1 MAYPLRMAV
10 PPWPSLRCAR
20 KRPPTRPK
28 LPIVA
33 VSSIFL
39 IILPITTCRQKRSL
53 PGTAGSAGR
62 TIVFGLPCR
71 STKPCWRSVPR
82 RTSAGPD
89 GSSRI

>member
-53 PGTAGSAGR
+53 AGHGR
-62 TIVFGLPCR
+62 KHREDDRFRASLSFDQAVLAIRAAPN
-71 STKPCWRSVPR
+71 
-82 RTSAGPD
+82 
-89 GSSRI
+89 